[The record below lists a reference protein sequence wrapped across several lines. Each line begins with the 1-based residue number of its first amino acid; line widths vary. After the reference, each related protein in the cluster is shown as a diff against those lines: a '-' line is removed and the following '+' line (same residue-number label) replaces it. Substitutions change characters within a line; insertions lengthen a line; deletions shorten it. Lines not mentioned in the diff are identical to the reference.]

1 MNVKAIFAVMIYKGP
16 TGYLFN
22 GPTKE
27 YIGVVKLGII
37 QCMSDLKQ
45 TSLRHAVTSS
55 DRKKNDFSLPR
66 HLNLLFLK
74 TSRFSLT
81 RSFVRL
87 Q

>member
-1 MNVKAIFAVMIYKGP
+1 MNVKAIFAVMIYKEP

-27 YIGVVKLGII
+27 YIRVVKLGII

-55 DRKKNDFSLPR
+55 DRKKWLLSPSSLEFTLPK
-66 HLNLLFLK
+66 N
-74 TSRFSLT
+74 
-81 RSFVRL
+81 
-87 Q
+87 

>member
-22 GPTKE
+22 GPTKK
-27 YIGVVKLGII
+27 YIRVVKLGII

-55 DRKKNDFSLPR
+55 DRKKMTSL
-66 HLNLLFLK
+66 
-74 TSRFSLT
+74 SLVT
-81 RSFVRL
+81 
-87 Q
+87 